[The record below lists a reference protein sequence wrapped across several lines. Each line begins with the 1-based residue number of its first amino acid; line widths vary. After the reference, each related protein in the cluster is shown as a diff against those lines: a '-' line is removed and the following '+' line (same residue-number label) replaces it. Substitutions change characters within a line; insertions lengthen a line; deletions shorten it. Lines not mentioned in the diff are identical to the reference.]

1 VTFKPAVWQPIAIV
15 LSGINLVAVGFAA
28 GAGEGWHAGAH
39 AALAVA
45 FGLWA
50 QRLRLRQTPMVEDT
64 QGRLDALEAEVSILR
79 GELTETQERL
89 DFTERVIAQEQ
100 VPRRLGQEP

>member
-1 VTFKPAVWQPIAIV
+1 
-15 LSGINLVAVGFAA
+15 
-28 GAGEGWHAGAH
+28 
-39 AALAVA
+39 
-45 FGLWA
+45 
-50 QRLRLRQTPMVEDT
+50 MVEDT